1 MRGKPLTI
9 LLAATLAGSVAF
21 FAGGVVGFG
30 RGYNA
35 ALFAESSG
43 AASTVLML
51 RKLHEGDSKPALN
64 LLELQLDSQI
74 VDNSV
79 GRKGF
84 ESIFNLPRLVGFG
97 DTQAVDRSARTAL
110 KYRAEVPSPVPPPA
124 KAEIDAA
131 LADLARREAGSH

>member
-1 MRGKPLTI
+1 MRGKLLAV
-9 LLAATLAGSVAF
+9 LLAAAIAGSVAF

-51 RKLHEGDSKPALN
+51 RKLHEGDSKPALDM
-64 LLELQLDSQI
+64 LELQLDSQI
-74 VDNSV
+74 IQNNV

-84 ESIFNLPRLVGFG
+84 ESVFNLPRLAGVG
-97 DTQAVDRSARTAL
+97 DTQAVDRSARAAL
-110 KYRAEVPSPVPPPA
+110 KYRAEFPSLVSAPA

-131 LADLARREAGSH
+131 LADLARREAGNQ